1 MKIPAVTS
9 NLRRTM
15 ALIAACFLLVLLGV
29 AIIAI
34 VSRHYA
40 GRGTAQTHTLTNA
53 FLPGLVSLARLQ
65 ESTLQL
71 NSNTLQFAL
80 AKDEAAMDGLK
91 RIFGATTADV
101 RQHLGNIT
109 VETGDEAGRR
119 LVEAFTAAV
128 EDYVRA
134 TEGFQT
140 TLRAGDF
147 EKAMA
152 MLDHD
157 VATGRQRV
165 EAGLAALSEYYFRQA
180 LAAGNTTAALITRS
194 ARFSGG
200 AAIVQVGVVLLLA
213 TGALLGA
220 HQITRRL
227 GGAAGALADSTHVV
241 QQKALLLA
249 SSSQSLADGSN
260 QQAAALE
267 ETSASLEEL
276 NSMTKRNAEHATEAK
291 QTAGKA
297 RASADAG
304 ASQMHEMTTAM
315 RAIKTASEEITKIL
329 KTIDEI
335 AFQTNILALNA
346 AVEAA
351 RAGDAGAGFAVVAEE
366 VRALA
371 QRSAVAAKETAAK
384 IEDSAAKSQHGAQ
397 ISEQVASG
405 FTTIQEQIRHL
416 DQLVAEIATASG
428 EQSQGIAQVTAA
440 ISQMDR
446 VTQANAANSQ
456 QTAAASADLRNE
468 AADMFGS
475 VGTLRQLIG
484 GSVAAP
490 GASSPDEAAI
500 SLPPAA
506 RAPAVTPPATPVVA
520 ITASRF
526 DACFKDA

>member
-1 MKIPAVTS
+1 MQNLAVTS

-15 ALIAACFLLVLLGV
+15 VLIGACFVLVLLGV
-29 AIIAI
+29 ATIAF

-40 GRGTAQTHTLTNA
+40 GRGTAQTHTLTSA

-65 ESTLQL
+65 EATLQL

-80 AKDEAAMDGLK
+80 AKDEAAMDALK
-91 RIFGATTADV
+91 QAFVTATADTHK
-101 RQHLGNIT
+101 HLGEIT
-109 VETGDEAGRR
+109 VEAGDEAGRR
-119 LVEAFTAAV
+119 LIEAFTTAV
-128 EDYVRA
+128 QSYVRA
-134 TEGFQT
+134 TEGFQAS
-140 TLRAGDF
+140 LRAGDF

-152 MLDHD
+152 MLDQD
-157 VATGRQRV
+157 VATGRQSV
-165 EAGLAALSEYYFRQA
+165 ETKLTALSEHYFQQS
-180 LAAGNTTAALITRS
+180 LAAGNATAALITRS

-200 AAIVQVGVVLLLA
+200 AALVQVIVVLLVA

-227 GGAAGALADSTHVV
+227 GVAARALADSTHVV
-241 QQKALLLA
+241 QQKALVLA
-249 SSSQSLADGSN
+249 SSSQSLADGSS

-304 ASQMHEMTTAM
+304 ASHMHEMTSAM
-315 RAIKTASEEITKIL
+315 RAIKTASEDITKIL

-351 RAGDAGAGFAVVAEE
+351 RAGEAGAGFAVVAEE

-371 QRSAVAAKETAAK
+371 QRSALAAKETAAK
-384 IEDSAAKSQHGAQ
+384 IEDSVAKSQHGAQ

-405 FTTIQEQIRHL
+405 FTTIREQIRHL
-416 DQLVAEIATASG
+416 DQLVAEIATASD
-428 EQSQGIAQVTAA
+428 EQSQGIAQVTSA
-440 ISQMDR
+440 ISQMDK
-446 VTQANAANSQ
+446 VTQANAVNSQ
-456 QTAAASADLRNE
+456 QTAAASAELKNE
-468 AADMFGS
+468 AADMFGN

-484 GSVAAP
+484 GSVAVT
-490 GASSPDEAAI
+490 GASAPDEAA
-500 SLPPAA
+500 LPASPVARPPGVRSPAM
-506 RAPAVTPPATPVVA
+506 PAMT
-520 ITASRF
+520 ITASQV
-526 DACFKDA
+526 DACFKDS